1 MADDAQGQEGDTTL
15 GAGSG
20 AEEAATGP
28 HALEPIE
35 ASASPAP
42 VGFDEPTRDLPPE
55 ALGRLNQKAP
65 PQRAIT
71 RRQGQRLR
79 QRRAPL
85 WAYALMTLLVVAII
99 GGLAYAIAGPTL
111 LHNQGVNDINGC
123 GNGSPCQVANA
134 YLAAY
139 TGGHYPAMYAL
150 TSSVS
155 RARFDNPTLLHAAS
169 NLSVN
174 SVDYSSAQDYMTRR
188 TQGIINAAQVFGISA
203 TLGAVKRVNATR
215 VSFPAR
221 IVMHST
227 SLGDVAV
234 DITLPLRLE
243 HNNWW
248 VDWSPGLIFPQ
259 LDNPN
264 DPNYMNLARL
274 TTQSA
279 NRGTIYSGDGKAL
292 AIDETTYVVGVV
304 PAQITSQSAVTQAL
318 VNNLDL
324 TPAEITAAYQGK
336 DAKAFWPE
344 RAITPMLYA
353 QVSAA
358 LHVPGIQIQQ
368 SQGRVYPYGVATAP
382 VTGYI
387 GQVSPDDLKND
398 SAHYYQSGDIIGRA
412 GVEAW
417 GEQYLRPTKGGTL
430 VIRARNGDGSD
441 GSVVATIAQRT
452 AQNGEDVYTTISLAA
467 QQAAMANLAQ
477 QSGHSGGAVALDPTT
492 GGVLAMASY
501 PTYDPNDFSLGFTA
515 KGQARFNALSSPYLN
530 RATMAADPIGSVF
543 KLVTLSAGLEHGIS
557 SSQIFTCNGTFQ
569 VPGENHLRHDDT
581 PGGHGSLTA
590 PQAIAPSCDVVFW
603 NVAVI
608 LNQKDPTILS
618 TEAKGFGFG
627 AATGMIGLPSQ
638 EDNPGLVPDPA
649 WLKANKNA
657 QWTPTDAA
665 NLGIGQGFF
674 EATPV
679 QVAQM
684 TATIA
689 NNGVRM
695 RPMLVTKIVNA
706 AGAVTMT
713 FAPAKVGTAP
723 ISAANLQILQ
733 AAMLGPIYAPNGT
746 ATSLFRNYPVTVAGK
761 TGTAES
767 GQLKPHSWF
776 TAYAPASKL
785 SGPPATPQIAV
796 GTLVEYSGEGV
807 TYAGPVS
814 QAIMTAYLQ
823 SVPAPQAPTPTAPA
837 AASPGATPT
846 GQ

>member
-1 MADDAQGQEGDTTL
+1 MP
-15 GAGSG
+15 S
-20 AEEAATGP
+20 
-28 HALEPIE
+28 
-35 ASASPAP
+35 
-42 VGFDEPTRDLPPE
+42 E

-65 PQRAIT
+65 PQRAT
-71 RRQGQRLR
+71 ARRRQTQRFR
-79 QRRAPL
+79 QRRIPV
-85 WAYALMTLLVVAII
+85 WAYALITVLVVAII
-99 GGLAYAIAGPTL
+99 GGLAYAIAGSTL
-111 LHNQGVNDINGC
+111 LRNQGVNDINSC
-123 GNGSPCQVANA
+123 GDGSACQVANA

-155 RARFDNPTLLHAAS
+155 RARFNNPTLLHAAA

-174 SVDYSSAQDYMTRR
+174 SVDYASAQDYLTRR
-188 TQGIINAAQVFGISA
+188 TQGIINATQVYSMSA
-203 TLGAVKRVNATR
+203 TLGAVKRISATQ
-215 VSFPAR
+215 VSFPTR
-221 IVMHST
+221 VIMRSV

-234 DITLPLRLE
+234 DITVPLRLE

-264 DPNYMNLARL
+264 DPNYLNLVRL

-279 NRGTIYSGDGKAL
+279 NRGTIYSADGKAL
-292 AIDETTYVVGVV
+292 AQDATTYVVGVV
-304 PAQITSQSAVTQAL
+304 PARISSQSAVTLAL
-318 VNNLDL
+318 VKNLDL

-336 DAKAFWPE
+336 DANTFWPV
-344 RAITPMLYA
+344 RAITPTLYA
-353 QVSAA
+353 QVSSSLNVA
-358 LHVPGIQIQQ
+358 GIQVQQ
-368 SQGRVYPYGVATAP
+368 SEGRVYPYGVVTAP

-398 SAHYYQSGDIIGRA
+398 RAHYYQSGDITGRA
-412 GVEAW
+412 GVEQW

-430 VIRARNGDGSD
+430 VIRSRNGDGSD
-441 GSVVATIAQRT
+441 GSVVATIAQRS

-467 QQAAMANLAQ
+467 QQAAMANLAK

-492 GGVLAMASY
+492 GAVLAMASY

-515 KGQARFNALSSPYLN
+515 NEQARFNALSSPYLN

-557 SSQIFTCNGTFQ
+557 SSQIFTCKGTFQ
-569 VPGENHLRHDDT
+569 VPGENHLRYDDT
-581 PGGHGSLTA
+581 PTGHGSLTA

-603 NVAVI
+603 NIAVI
-608 LNQKDPTILS
+608 LNKKDPTILS
-618 TEAKGFGFG
+618 NAAKGFGFG
-627 AATGMIGLPSQ
+627 AATGMVGLPAQ
-638 EDNPGLVPDPA
+638 EDNAGLVPDPA

-657 QWTPTDAA
+657 TWTPTDAA

-674 EATPV
+674 GATPA

-695 RPMLVTKIVNA
+695 RPLLVTKVVNA
-706 AGAVTMT
+706 AGIATAT
-713 FAPAKVGTAP
+713 FKPQKAGSAPL
-723 ISAANLQILQ
+723 SEANLQIVQ

-746 ATSLFRNYPVTVAGK
+746 ATTLFVNYPVTVAGK

-767 GQLKPHSWF
+767 GQPKPHSWF

-807 TYAGPVS
+807 TFAGPVS

-823 SVPAPQAPTPTAPA
+823 SIPAPQAPTPTAPA
-837 AASPGATPT
+837 SPAASPT